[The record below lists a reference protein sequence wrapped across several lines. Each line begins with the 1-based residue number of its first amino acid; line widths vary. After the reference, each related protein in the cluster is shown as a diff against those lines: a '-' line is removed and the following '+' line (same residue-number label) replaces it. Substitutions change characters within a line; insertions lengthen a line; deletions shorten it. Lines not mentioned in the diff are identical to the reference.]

1 MFQGALLLQLELFF
15 LLLEYLSLHEQDL
28 LLVLDLLLHFYYL
41 LFLRQDAGNLLEFK
55 MDVAD

>member
-28 LLVLDLLLHFYYL
+28 LLVLDLLLNFYYL